1 MSSDED
7 EPLRKSSSVSTEHDM
22 LVKTDQNCSKNSR
35 KFKNR
40 RFRPKPDENVEYT
53 DNAVEDAKQNKL

>member
-7 EPLRKSSSVSTEHDM
+7 EPLRKSSSVSNEHDM
-22 LVKTDQNCSKNSR
+22 LVKTDQSCSKNSR

-40 RFRPKPDENVEYT
+40 RFRPKPDDNV
-53 DNAVEDAKQNKL
+53 D

>member
-1 MSSDED
+1 MSSDGD

-40 RFRPKPDENVEYT
+40 RFRPKPDENVE
-53 DNAVEDAKQNKL
+53 